1 MANET
6 KKNLSE
12 QELNEVAGSSAQF
25 IINGDLGTGIDI
37 LGVDTGK
44 GEKITD
50 AVDMS
55 SQKDGGK
62 GMINPKYDPRYKDL
76 FNK

>member
-6 KKNLSE
+6 KKNLNE
-12 QELNEVAGSSAQF
+12 QELNEVAGSYGQIVDS
-25 IINGDLGTGIDI
+25 NTGN
-37 LGVDTGK
+37 
-44 GEKITD
+44 GEKITK
-50 AVDMS
+50 ANVVDNFH
-55 SQKDGGK
+55 KDGGK